1 MGAEFDAS
9 IEGLKAKIKNNKIEY
24 KTFAPEGDDIPR
36 EPFNLKITPNY
47 KIESDKIGTRKAY
60 GNGLLKAREADK
72 RVVALDG
79 DTKVSTFSCTMGD
92 KFPESFVECFIA
104 EQNMVGVASGMAC
117 RGKLAFCSTFSAFLI
132 RAADQ
137 IRIAGISANNLKM
150 VGSHAGCNI
159 GEDGP
164 SQMALEDFAFFRT
177 LPKGVV
183 LIPSDGVS
191 A

>member
-1 MGAEFDAS
+1 
-9 IEGLKAKIKNNKIEY
+9 
-24 KTFAPEGDDIPR
+24 
-36 EPFNLKITPNY
+36 
-47 KIESDKIGTRKAY
+47 
-60 GNGLLKAREADK
+60 
-72 RVVALDG
+72 
-79 DTKVSTFSCTMGD
+79 
-92 KFPESFVECFIA
+92 
-104 EQNMVGVASGMAC
+104 MVGVASGMAC
-117 RGKLAFCSTFSAFLI
+117 RGKLAFCSTFAAFLM

-177 LPKGVV
+177 IPKGVV

-191 A
+191 AEKAV